1 MVDTRSEYDELYA
14 IYWPVGIAVLVIVTA
29 AIVFVALRWRSG
41 SNELPKGRDHATG
54 AEVLYATGL
63 AAIAAVLV
71 ALTYST
77 MSALK
82 TDDPAEASAAAV
94 PGPGGPPVPIKVTAS
109 RWNWRFEYPEQGISD
124 AGGPGRLPE
133 LVVPVGSV
141 RFELTSLDVI
151 HSFFV
156 ASVRFKRD
164 AFPEHVNAFTLAF
177 TRPGLERGGGQCA
190 EYCGLRHSY
199 MDFDVRVVP
208 PQEFERWA
216 RTRAGTRG
224 GAA

>member
-1 MVDTRSEYDELYA
+1 MDDTRSQYDELYA
-14 IYWPVGIAVLVIVTA
+14 IYWPVGIAVLVIVTV
-29 AIVFVALRWRSG
+29 AIVFVALRWRSD

-54 AEVLYATGL
+54 AEALYAAGL
-63 AAIAAVLV
+63 AVVAAILLAF
-71 ALTYST
+71 TYST
-77 MSALK
+77 MSTLRS
-82 TDDPAEASAAAV
+82 DDPTEASAAAT
-94 PGPGGPPVPIKVTAS
+94 GPAGPPLRIKVTAS
-109 RWNWRFEYPEQGISD
+109 RWNWRFEYPDHGVSE

-133 LVVPVGSV
+133 LVVPLGNV

-164 AFPEHVNAFTLAF
+164 AFPEHVNAFALDF
-177 TRPGLERGGGQCA
+177 TRPGLERGGGRCA